1 MDSFQAPAAPVHS
14 ASEFRAVA
22 PAWHTI
28 VLLVV
33 LLGFSALGLLFA
45 DRVITH
51 RPQAH
56 VIQYALTIAFEWA
69 MAMFIWFGARRRG
82 VRISELVGGQ
92 WSSFMDVL
100 RDIGI
105 GIGFLIVAGI
115 ILQLVGH
122 LLKATPT
129 RALKAILPSGPTEM
143 ILWVAMSISAGFC
156 EELIFRGYFQR
167 QFAALTRSVAGGI
180 VLQGILFGAA
190 HGYQGWRL
198 MTVIAVFGI
207 MFGLLAQWRHST
219 RPGMFTHGLQ
229 DTLGGLLGR
238 HLMR

>member
-1 MDSFQAPAAPVHS
+1 MDSSQTPTASAPSGP
-14 ASEFRAVA
+14 EFRAVA

-33 LLGFSALGLLFA
+33 LMSFSALGLVFA
-45 DRVITH
+45 DRVGTH
-51 RPQAH
+51 RPH
-56 VIQYALTIAFEWA
+56 GHIIQYVVTIAFEWA
-69 MAMFIWFGARRRG
+69 LAGFVWFGVRRRG
-82 VRISELVGGQ
+82 IRIAELVGGR

-115 ILQLVGH
+115 VLQLVAH
-122 LLKATPT
+122 LLKAAPT
-129 RALKAILPSGPTEM
+129 RALRAILPSGPTEM
-143 ILWVAMSISAGFC
+143 ILWVAMSLSAGFC

-167 QFAALTRSVAGGI
+167 QFAALTRSAAGGI
-180 VLQGILFGAA
+180 LLQGIFFGAA

-198 MTVIAVFGI
+198 MTVIAVFGT

-219 RPGMFTHGLQ
+219 RPGMFAHALQ

-238 HLMR
+238 RLMR